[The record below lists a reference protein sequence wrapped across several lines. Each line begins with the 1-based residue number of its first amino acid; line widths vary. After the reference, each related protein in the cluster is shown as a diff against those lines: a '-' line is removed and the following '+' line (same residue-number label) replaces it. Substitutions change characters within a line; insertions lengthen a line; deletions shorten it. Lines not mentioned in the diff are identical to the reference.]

1 MATHHAFP
9 NLQASEHPLV
19 RHKIRLLADK
29 HTEPKLFRELTKE
42 LTALLVYEA
51 TRDLPTREVTF
62 ETPLGAN
69 NLDAPAA
76 TYTSC
81 RIAFARWRWRTPASM
96 RARLSFQFG
105 LF

>member
-1 MATHHAFP
+1 MTRVPRRCGSAQILISSVEEASYLATHHAFP

-62 ETPLGAN
+62 ETPLEETVG
-69 NLDAPAA
+69 LEV
-76 TYTSC
+76 TS
-81 RIAFARWRWRTPASM
+81 RVGFVPI
-96 RARLSFQFG
+96 L
-105 LF
+105 